1 MVVKRHFARGTTCKG
16 NLRWLE
22 KSCWSSFLPE
32 QVCQARCS
40 LPLPWLVLCCLDHSC
55 SGNSLSRVSLF
66 VVAPR
71 TRRSRLLMLREPC
84 LKEACE
90 ELAPKN
96 GTRRTCLCLRGAWRR
111 LGGHTMKKT
120 TYFTHACVD
129 ICYITFHIS
138 VCKSCEKWLYFSFL
152 DLYIL
157 LVPPWHRAPSP
168 WVGWSLLVWYASGP
182 AIYPARLILTHSSH
196 FSSELLFYS
205 AETGLVTNLAQLHP
219 SLDHQWFF
227 ALGNEALEVQ

>member
-1 MVVKRHFARGTTCKG
+1 MQREFALAGEVVLKQ
-16 NLRWLE
+16 L
-22 KSCWSSFLPE
+22 
-32 QVCQARCS
+32 S
-40 LPLPWLVLCCLDHSC
+40 LWTSVPSKMQFGSALVLCCLDHSC

-66 VVAPR
+66 VAAPR

-138 VCKSCEKWLYFSFL
+138 ICKSCEKWLYFSFL
-152 DLYIL
+152 DLSML

-182 AIYPARLILTHSSH
+182 AIYPAQAHTYTDLTLFIRTTFL
-196 FSSELLFYS
+196 FSKE
-205 AETGLVTNLAQLHP
+205 
-219 SLDHQWFF
+219 
-227 ALGNEALEVQ
+227 